1 MKQQNRA
8 GKVGESGVGKRNRCL
23 VLKKV
28 GIDGIDGIDGA
39 NGKNGEIREI
49 REFRENALQIIVGSA
64 LTKLTKLLKLLK
76 FSISA
81 PSTISPI
88 KRSVTQLL
96 PSS

>member
-1 MKQQNRA
+1 MSQLFSVQ
-8 GKVGESGVGKRNRCL
+8 
-23 VLKKV
+23 
-28 GIDGIDGIDGA
+28 D
-39 NGKNGEIREI
+39 I

-88 KRSVTQLL
+88 KHSVTHYSHQAERSLPISRGFVPQKKLRVSRSLL
-96 PSS
+96 GA